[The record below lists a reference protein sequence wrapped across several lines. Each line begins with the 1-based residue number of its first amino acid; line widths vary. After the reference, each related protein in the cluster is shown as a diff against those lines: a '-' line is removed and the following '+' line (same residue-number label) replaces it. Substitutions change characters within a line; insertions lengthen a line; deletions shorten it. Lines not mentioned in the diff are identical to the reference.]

1 MELNWNLVLEELQFL
16 SKNIN
21 ANLVGLSSLTTDTL
35 YGSMY
40 GLNYRYQSLSDLFLD
55 SVKRKNI
62 IQYSI
67 TRITALI
74 GSDPFTYKKR
84 KTPRA
89 KVGVGTY
96 RWKYNEEIIS
106 TAIEIGVP
114 LIDTAE
120 GYGYGKVE
128 KELGKVLQKYPN
140 VNVFTKVRRDHMS
153 PTAIGKA
160 VQRSIDNLNVKPHV
174 QLHFPNNI
182 YPDAILFLAGML
194 NRGSI
199 KSIGLGNC
207 SIDMI
212 EYSQTIVTH
221 KFGVVINS
229 VQVPF
234 SLLDFRIKNGFI
246 EYCNERGIMIIAY
259 SPLGQEFTQLNSDFL
274 KSIAKKYDATSAQ
287 MALAWVLHHRGVIP
301 IPQTNNIEHLKQNI
315 AANDLYLDEED
326 VLGLQEY
333 YTKNKTNNP
342 V

>member
-1 MELNWNLVLEELQFL
+1 MELNWNLVQEELQFL
-16 SKNIN
+16 NKNTN
-21 ANLVGLSSLTTDTL
+21 ADFVGLSSLTLDTL

-40 GLNYRYQSLSDLFLD
+40 GLNYRYQMLSDLFLD
-55 SVKRKNI
+55 PEKRNNI

-67 TRITALI
+67 KRISTLVD
-74 GSDPFTYKKR
+74 SDPFTFKKR
-84 KTPRA
+84 KTPRGT
-89 KVGVGTY
+89 VGIGTY
-96 RWKYNEEIIS
+96 RWKYDEKIIS
-106 TAIEIGVP
+106 TAIALGVP

-128 KELGKVLQKYPN
+128 KELGKVLQKYPG
-140 VNVFTKVRRDHMS
+140 VNVYTKVRRDHMS
-153 PTAIGKA
+153 PNAIGKA
-160 VQRSIDNLNVKPHV
+160 VQRSIDNLNLKPHV
-174 QLHFPNNI
+174 QLHYPNDI
-182 YPDAILFLAGML
+182 YPDAISFLAGML

-212 EYSQTIVTH
+212 ESSQAIVTQCC
-221 KFGVVINS
+221 GVVINS

-259 SPLGQEFTQLNSDFL
+259 SPLGQEFKQLNSDVL
-274 KSIAKKYDATSAQ
+274 QSIAKKYDATAAQ
-287 MALAWVLHHRGVIP
+287 VALSWVLSHRGVIP
-301 IPQTNNIEHLKQNI
+301 IPQTNNLEHLKQNI
-315 AANDLYLDEED
+315 ASNDLYLEEED
-326 VLGLQEY
+326 VLTLQDY